1 MKTHFLIQSAV
12 LLGGLLSCLVPS
24 LYAEGSR
31 TLLAADF
38 GLNPD
43 TGADATPG
51 IRDAIN
57 AARSQGGGKLVF
69 APGRYDIYPDSAAE
83 KFLYVSNNDE
93 SLKRIGFPLTELKN
107 LEIDGQG
114 AQFFFHGPMV
124 PFLIENSTGVTIKN
138 LSFDFVRPFQSEGKV
153 LAVTPESADL
163 EFSDEFPYEIRNG
176 ILVFTD
182 GKKVGGPATTV
193 KNGDVIYPYVGLL
206 AFDPVKRETAFMA
219 KDRHALSNG
228 VMAREIG
235 PRQVRI
241 MVTKISAEPGQIL
254 VFGVPRFNPGVV
266 ISDSAQVRLE
276 AVNIYNCGGMGVIA
290 QRSTDLFVHKVQVTP
305 PPGGKRISSITA
317 DATHF
322 VNCRGRIEL
331 VDCLFETQKDDAT
344 NIHGLY
350 AKIVRILSPTRFE
363 VRLIHPQQAGIDFV
377 KFGTRLELTHAAS
390 LVNRGYVVA
399 KAVERINKE
408 ATIIEADAPLPANVG
423 VGDSI
428 ADADA
433 NTAEVLIKNCVIR
446 GNRARGVLLGSR
458 GKMVVEG
465 NTFHTPGSAI
475 LFEGDARFWFEQAG
489 VSDVVIR
496 DNTFDNCNFG
506 VWGRGVITVG
516 SGISKEFR
524 ATSRYNQNITIENNL
539 FRVFSNQPLLNLYSV
554 DGLTFRNNRL
564 ERTQAY
570 PSLAGAEGPLFE
582 VTDSDRVNLEDPVT
596 VKVEVTAAVTTAT
609 P

>member
-1 MKTHFLIQSAV
+1 MKINHLIHYA
-12 LLGGLLSCLVPS
+12 LLFGGFINVMVMS
-24 LYAEGSR
+24 LNAEGTR
-31 TLLAADF
+31 LVLATDL
-38 GLNPD
+38 GLKPD
-43 TGADATPG
+43 TGADAAPG
-51 IRDAIN
+51 IRNAIN
-57 AARSQGGGKLVF
+57 TARSQGGGKIVF
-69 APGRYDIYPDSAAE
+69 APGRYDIYPESASE
-83 KFLYVSNNDE
+83 KFLFVSNNDE
-93 SLKRIGFPLTELKN
+93 GLKPIGFPLTELKDV
-107 LEIDGQG
+107 EIDGQG
-114 AQFFFHGPMV
+114 AQFVFHGPMV

-138 LSFDFVRPFQSEGKV
+138 LSFDFLRPFHSEGKV

-163 EFSDEFPYEIRNG
+163 EFSDEFPYAIRNG
-176 ILVFTD
+176 ILVFTN
-182 GKKVGGPATTV
+182 GKKIGGSKPTV
-193 KNGDVIYPYVGLL
+193 KPVEVIYPHSGIL
-206 AFDPVKRETAFMA
+206 AFDPLKRETAFMA
-219 KDRHALSNG
+219 KDFGLRQG
-228 VMAREIG
+228 IMAREIG
-235 PRQVRI
+235 PGQVRI
-241 MVTKISAEPGQIL
+241 MANKIPAEPGNIL
-254 VFGVPRFNPGVV
+254 VFGAPRLNPGVV
-266 ISDSAQVRLE
+266 ISDSSQIRLE

-290 QRSTDLFVHKVQVTP
+290 QRSTDILVHKVQVTP
-305 PPGGKRISSITA
+305 PPGGKRITSITA

-344 NIHGLY
+344 NVHGLY
-350 AKIVRILSPTRFE
+350 AKIVRILAPNKFE
-363 VRLIHPQQAGIDFV
+363 VRLVHPQQAGIDFV
-377 KFGTRLELTHAAS
+377 KVGTRLELTHAGS

-399 KAVERINKE
+399 KDVERINKFS
-408 ATIIEADAPLPANVG
+408 TIIETSSPLPDSVE

-489 VSDVVIR
+489 VRDVVIR
-496 DNTFDNCNFG
+496 GNTFDNCNYG

-539 FRVFSNQPLLNLYSV
+539 FRVFSDHPILNLYSV
-554 DGLTFRNNRL
+554 DGLNFRNNRL

-570 PSLAGAEGPLFE
+570 PTTGKPADNLFE
-582 VTDSDRVNLEDPVT
+582 ITDSERVQIEPLVQVNLSDG
-596 VKVEVTAAVTTAT
+596 KL
-609 P
+609 

>member
-176 ILVFTD
+176 ILVFTN
-182 GKKVGGPATTV
+182 GKKVGGTETTV
-193 KNGDVIYPYVGLL
+193 KNGDVIYPYGSLL
-206 AFDPVKRETAFMA
+206 AFDPAKRETAFMA
-219 KDRHALSNG
+219 KDRYALDAG

-241 MVTKISAEPGQIL
+241 MAGKISAEPGNIL
-254 VFGVPRFNPGVV
+254 VFGVPRLNPGVV

-290 QRSTDLFVHKVQVTP
+290 QRSTDLFVYKVQVTP
-305 PPGGKRISSITA
+305 PPSGKRITSITA

-331 VDCLFETQKDDAT
+331 VDCLFENQKDDAT
-344 NIHGLY
+344 NVHGLY
-350 AKIVRILSPTRFE
+350 AKIVRILAPNKFE
-363 VRLIHPQQAGIDFV
+363 VRLVHPQQAGVDFV
-377 KFGTRLELTHAAS
+377 KVGTRLELTNAGS
-390 LVNRGYVVA
+390 LEPLGYLEA
-399 KAVERINKE
+399 KSVERVNK
-408 ATIIEADAPLPANVG
+408 ASTIIETAAPLPATVV

-465 NTFHTPGSAI
+465 NTFHTPGCAI

-489 VSDVVIR
+489 VRDVVIR
-496 DNTFDNCNFG
+496 NNNFDNCNFG

-524 ATSRYNQNITIENNL
+524 PTSRYNKNITIENNL

-554 DGLTFRNNRL
+554 DGLNFRNNRL
-564 ERTQAY
+564 ERTQDY
-570 PSLAGAEGPLFE
+570 PATGKPADALCE
-582 VTDSDRVNLEDPVT
+582 VTDSDGVTLEDPV
-596 VKVEVTAAVTTAT
+596 VLKVEVSVAATTSH
-609 P
+609 

>member
-1 MKTHFLIQSAV
+1 MKTHLLIQSAV
-12 LLGGLLSCLVPS
+12 LLGGLLSCLIPS

-31 TLLAADF
+31 PLLAADF
-38 GLNPD
+38 GLKPD
-43 TGADATPG
+43 TGSDAAPG
-51 IRDAIN
+51 IRNAIN

-69 APGRYDIYPDSAAE
+69 APGRYDIYPESASE
-83 KFLYVSNNDE
+83 KYLFVSNNDE
-93 SLKRIGFPLTELKN
+93 GLKRIGFPLTDLKD

-114 AQFFFHGPMV
+114 AQFFFHAPMV

-153 LAVTPESADL
+153 LAVTPESVDL

-176 ILVFTD
+176 ILVFTN
-182 GKKVGGPATTV
+182 GKKVGGTETTV
-193 KNGDVIYPYVGLL
+193 KNGDVIYPYGSLL
-206 AFDPVKRETAFMA
+206 AFDPAKRETAFMA
-219 KDRHALSNG
+219 KDRYALDAG

-241 MVTKISAEPGQIL
+241 MAGKISAEPGNIL
-254 VFGVPRFNPGVV
+254 VFGVPRLNPGVV

-290 QRSTDLFVHKVQVTP
+290 QRSTDLFVYKVQVTP
-305 PPGGKRISSITA
+305 PPSGKRITSITA

-331 VDCLFETQKDDAT
+331 VDCLFENQKDDAT
-344 NIHGLY
+344 NVHGLY
-350 AKIVRILSPTRFE
+350 AKIVRILAPNKFE
-363 VRLIHPQQAGIDFV
+363 VRLVHPQQAGVDFV
-377 KFGTRLELTHAAS
+377 KVGTRLELTNAGS
-390 LVNRGYVVA
+390 LEPLGYLEA
-399 KAVERINKE
+399 KSVERVNK
-408 ATIIEADAPLPANVG
+408 ASTIIETAAPLPATVV

-465 NTFHTPGSAI
+465 NTFHTPGCAI

-489 VSDVVIR
+489 VRDVVIR
-496 DNTFDNCNFG
+496 NNNFDNCNFG

-524 ATSRYNQNITIENNL
+524 PTSRYNKNITIENNL

-554 DGLTFRNNRL
+554 DGLNFRNNRL
-564 ERTQAY
+564 ERTQDY
-570 PSLAGAEGPLFE
+570 PATGKPADALCE
-582 VTDSDRVNLEDPVT
+582 VTDSDGVTLEDPV
-596 VKVEVTAAVTTAT
+596 VLKVEVSVAATTSH
-609 P
+609 

>member
-1 MKTHFLIQSAV
+1 MKTHLLIQSAV
-12 LLGGLLSCLVPS
+12 LLGGIFSSMVPS
-24 LYAEGSR
+24 LYAEAAR
-31 TLLAADF
+31 PLLAADF
-38 GLNPD
+38 GLKPD
-43 TGADATPG
+43 SGADAASG
-51 IRDAIN
+51 IRNAIN

-69 APGRYDIYPDSAAE
+69 APGRYDIYPESASE
-83 KFLYVSNNDE
+83 KYLFVSNNDE
-93 SLKRIGFPLTELKN
+93 GLKRIGIPLTDIKD

-114 AQFFFHGPMV
+114 AQFFFHAPMV

-176 ILVFTD
+176 ILVFTN
-182 GKKVGGPATTV
+182 GKKVGGPETTV
-193 KNGDVIYPYVGLL
+193 KNGDVIYPYGSLL
-206 AFDPVKRETAFMA
+206 AFDPAKRETAFMA
-219 KDRHALSNG
+219 KDRYALDAG
-228 VMAREIG
+228 VMAHEIG

-241 MVTKISAEPGQIL
+241 MATKISAEPGNIL
-254 VFGVPRFNPGVV
+254 VFGVPRLNPGVV

-305 PPGGKRISSITA
+305 PPSGKRISSITA

-331 VDCLFETQKDDAT
+331 VDCLFENQKDDAT
-344 NIHGLY
+344 NVHGLY
-350 AKIVRILSPTRFE
+350 AKIVRILAPNKFE
-363 VRLIHPQQAGIDFV
+363 VRLVHPQQAGVDFV
-377 KFGTRLELTHAAS
+377 KVGTRLELTNAAS
-390 LVNRGYVVA
+390 LEPLGYLEA
-399 KAVERINKE
+399 TAVERVNK
-408 ATIIEADAPLPANVG
+408 ASTIIETASPLPATAV

-465 NTFHTPGSAI
+465 NTFHTPGCAI

-489 VSDVVIR
+489 VHEVVIR
-496 DNTFDNCNFG
+496 NNNFDNCNFG

-524 ATSRYNQNITIENNL
+524 PTSRYNKNITIENNL

-554 DGLTFRNNRL
+554 DGLVFRNNRL
-564 ERTQAY
+564 ERTQDY
-570 PSLAGAEGPLFE
+570 PASGKPAATLLE
-582 VTDSDRVNLEDPVT
+582 VADSERVKLEDPLALN
-596 VKVEVTAAVTTAT
+596 VEVSVTASTS